1 MIGAEKWIWLDE
13 KKYPEYQTTCLYK
26 GFQEFVGG
34 SNFTVAEFQKE
45 YCFEEEA
52 VEVQLRFS
60 GDTAFELY
68 LNQNFLAAGPVN
80 VGGDFLF
87 NDEVRSKHYASELTV
102 YPNQKKLHFFAR
114 VKMMPVALNEYSH
127 GRGGFMLWAKVRLK
141 NGRIRYLTTDTTWLG
156 RRNHAYIDSYTYD
169 QGRNTDGFTNARRVD
184 NIWHAETAPIKLCKE
199 QKLYPI
205 EDRKI
210 IVKLGESKKIRLEFE
225 KICGGFVCV
234 DVKAQG
240 KVKLDLTVMETETIL
255 NKFYYD
261 LTFEKE
267 DHYRGLQLNSIGL
280 YSATIENH
288 STEEAELEFFM
299 IGTHY
304 PVEQEAK
311 TITSDKDLNLV
322 LDVCRHTLKYCRQ
335 MIHLD
340 SPQHCEPLACTGD
353 YYIESLMT
361 AMSFG
366 DMSLAEFDILRTA
379 ELLRMHDGRM
389 YYATYSMIWVLML
402 WDVYMLTAHE
412 SLLEECEDALSLL
425 LERFETYIG
434 ENGLIETPPDFMFVD
449 WIYLDNISMFHPPKA
464 LGQTCLCA
472 FYYGALKAAEKIY
485 EVLGET
491 AESTHCIQKA
501 EKLRAAMN
509 ELLYDPEKGLYFE
522 GLNTPVPEELLYE
535 HMPQNVEK
543 RYYLQH
549 SNILCTCFGVCDDET
564 AEKILKQVVEGKE
577 LGDCQPYFK
586 HFLLEAI
593 YNHSLCEKYTLKV
606 VEEWKAPIKECP
618 KGLVEGFVKP
628 EPAYSFDHSHAWGGT
643 PLYSVPKALLGLEIL
658 EPGYRRISIS
668 PKLLGLESAHIE
680 VPTPYGMMRFELQ
693 KGKCMQ
699 MEIPK
704 EIQVEMR

>member
-26 GFQEFVGG
+26 GFQEFVEG

-68 LNQNFLAAGPVN
+68 LNQEFLAAGPVN

-169 QGRNTDGFTNARRVD
+169 QGRNTDGFTNARCVD

-210 IVKLGESKKIRLEFE
+210 IVKPGESKKIRLEFE

-240 KVKLDLTVMETETIL
+240 KVKLDLTVMETETIR

-402 WDVYMLTAHE
+402 WDVYMLTAQE

-449 WIYLDNISMFHPPKA
+449 WIYLDSISMFHPPKA

-472 FYYGALKAAEKIY
+472 FYYGALKTAEKIY
-485 EVLGET
+485 GVLGET
-491 AESTHCIQKA
+491 AESEHCIQKA

-593 YNHSLCEKYTLKV
+593 YNHGLCEKYTLKV
-606 VEEWKAPIKECP
+606 VEEWKTPVKECP

>member
-210 IVKLGESKKIRLEFE
+210 IVKPGESKKIRLEFE